1 MNDKNNLLDLS
12 SYPINKEE
20 VAKLKEIIEGIE
32 ADPKAYDFLEPV
44 DHQGLGLFDY
54 TTIVKNQ
61 KQIIFKT
68 ESNSGKVNS
77 NKILER
83 VKTARDRDSIKNK

>member
-1 MNDKNNLLDLS
+1 MNPVPSNS
-12 SYPINKEE
+12 SSQTS
-20 VAKLKEIIEGIE
+20 LKTGN
-32 ADPKAYDFLEPV
+32 
-44 DHQGLGLFDY
+44 

-68 ESNSGKVNS
+68 ESNTGKVNS

>member
-1 MNDKNNLLDLS
+1 MNPVPSNS
-12 SYPINKEE
+12 SSQTS
-20 VAKLKEIIEGIE
+20 LKTGN
-32 ADPKAYDFLEPV
+32 
-44 DHQGLGLFDY
+44 

-68 ESNSGKVNS
+68 EFNSGKVNS

>member
-1 MNDKNNLLDLS
+1 MNPVPSNS
-12 SYPINKEE
+12 SSQIS
-20 VAKLKEIIEGIE
+20 LKTGN
-32 ADPKAYDFLEPV
+32 
-44 DHQGLGLFDY
+44 